1 MVDINRRNP
10 KQARAKA
17 TVDAILEA
25 AFQVLDSD
33 GYAKFTTSRI
43 AKRAGVSIGTL
54 YQYFDDRD
62 AILVELSRRYSD
74 ALREKIT
81 QLLLDE
87 PNMSSVRL
95 IIRAAMQGVQGTPE
109 TQLILSNTVFQ
120 SQGGKEV
127 SRQHFTFMDS
137 LGQREEFGFGLG
149 KEASFILTH
158 TVIYL
163 LRATIAELELEL
175 DPQTLED
182 ELVHLMES
190 YIANLAARAGY
201 VDGQPPLK

>member
-1 MVDINRRNP
+1 MVEINRRNP

-25 AFQVLDSD
+25 AFQVLDAD
-33 GYAKFTTSRI
+33 GYANFTTSRI

-62 AILVELSRRYSD
+62 AILMEMGQRYGN

-81 QLLLDE
+81 QMLLDE
-87 PNMSSVRL
+87 PEISTLRT
-95 IIRAAMQGVQGTPE
+95 IIRAVMQGVEGSPE
-109 TQLILSNTVFQ
+109 TQLVLSDTIFRT
-120 SQGGKEV
+120 GGGSEV

-137 LGQREEFGFGLG
+137 LSQREEFQFALG

-158 TVIYL
+158 TVVYL
-163 LRATIAELELEL
+163 LRATVVEPDLDL
-175 DPQTLED
+175 DPQVLED

-190 YIANLAARAGY
+190 YIANLAGRA
-201 VDGQPPLK
+201 QA

>member
-62 AILVELSRRYSD
+62 AILVELSQRYSD

-81 QLLLDE
+81 QLLLAE
-87 PNMSSVRL
+87 PEMSTVRL
-95 IIRAAMQGVQGTPE
+95 IIRAAMQGVQGSPE
-109 TQLILSNTVFQ
+109 TQLILSNVVFQ
-120 SQGGKEV
+120 VQGGKEV
-127 SRQHFTFMDS
+127 SRQHFTFMET
-137 LGQREEFGFGLG
+137 LGQREEFGFALG

-163 LRATIAELELEL
+163 LRATIAEPELDL

-190 YIANLAARAGY
+190 YIANLATRAGY

>member
-1 MVDINRRNP
+1 MVEINRRNP
-10 KQARAKA
+10 KQARARA

-62 AILVELSRRYSD
+62 AILQELSQRYSD
-74 ALREKIT
+74 ALRERIT
-81 QLLLDE
+81 KMLLEE
-87 PNMSSVRL
+87 PEMSSVRTA
-95 IIRAAMQGVQGTPE
+95 IRAAMQGVEGSPE
-109 TQLILSNTVFQ
+109 TQLVLSNTIFQ
-120 SQGGKEV
+120 TRGGAEV
-127 SRQHFTFMDS
+127 SRQHSVFMDALS
-137 LGQREEFGFGLG
+137 TRGEYGFVLG

-158 TVIYL
+158 TVVYL
-163 LRATIAELELEL
+163 LRATIMEPELEL
-175 DPQTLED
+175 DPQRLED

-190 YIANLAARAGY
+190 YIANLAERAG
-201 VDGQPPLK
+201 L

>member
-1 MVDINRRNP
+1 MVEINRRNP
-10 KQARAKA
+10 KQARARA

-62 AILVELSRRYSD
+62 AILLEMGHRQSD

-81 QLLLDE
+81 EMLTDE
-87 PNMSSVRL
+87 PGISTVRT
-95 IIRAAMQGVQGTPE
+95 IVRAVMRGIEGSPE
-109 TQLILSNTVFQ
+109 TQLVLSNALFQ
-120 SQGGKEV
+120 TGGGAEI
-127 SRQHFTFMDS
+127 SRQHFTFMES
-137 LGQREEFGFGLG
+137 LSQQDGFAFVLG

-163 LRATIAELELEL
+163 LRATIAEPELEL
-175 DPQTLED
+175 DPQVLED

-190 YIANLAARAGY
+190 YIANLAARAELAGT
-201 VDGQPPLK
+201 

>member
-62 AILVELSRRYSD
+62 AILLEMSQRSGN

-81 QLLLDE
+81 TMLLNE
-87 PNMSSVRL
+87 PEMSSVRTV
-95 IIRAAMQGVQGTPE
+95 IRAVMQGVGGSPE
-109 TQLILSNTVFQ
+109 TQLVLSNTIFQ
-120 SQGGKEV
+120 NGGGAEV

-137 LGQREEFGFGLG
+137 LSGREEFEFALG

-158 TVIYL
+158 TVVYL
-163 LRATIAELELEL
+163 LRATIAEPNLDL
-175 DPQTLED
+175 DPHVLED

-190 YIANLAARAGY
+190 YIANLAERA
-201 VDGQPPLK
+201 VS